1 MLFIIGQSR
10 VYVVE
15 TVYLCFVDWPI
26 IKSINIQSLQQKRE
40 TGLL

>member
-15 TVYLCFVDWPI
+15 TVYLCSVI
-26 IKSINIQSLQQKRE
+26 QIINIQSLQHKYE